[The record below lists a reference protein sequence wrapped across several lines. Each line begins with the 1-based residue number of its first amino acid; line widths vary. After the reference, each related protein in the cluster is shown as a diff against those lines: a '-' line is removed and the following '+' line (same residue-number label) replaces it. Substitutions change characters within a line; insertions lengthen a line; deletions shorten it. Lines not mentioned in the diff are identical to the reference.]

1 MAKSRQGLAWPWG
14 ERNSVT
20 VFCASHQVVTSPP
33 WEAVSLVSLVKEQH
47 LGRHSAKPAG
57 SFVN

>member
-14 ERNSVT
+14 EHDSVT
-20 VFCASHQVVTSPP
+20 VFCASHQLVTSPP
-33 WEAVSLVSLVKEQH
+33 WETVSLVKEQH